1 MRQQAMRGVAA
12 QPDQGLR
19 PVDPISQAEHISM
32 SDIIKFRVDADEK
45 RRIMAAAD
53 RAGITASDL
62 LRRAGRAAVSGRI
75 VSRAV
80 LSDLVLIRATANR
93 LAAMIDDP
101 AVDQTKVAAGVK
113 AAVDDFRQIAARH
126 LGDVR

>member
-1 MRQQAMRGVAA
+1 MRGVAA

-19 PVDPISQAEHISM
+19 PVDPISQAERISM
-32 SDIIKFRVDADEK
+32 SDIIKFRIDADEK

-62 LRRAGRAAVSGRI
+62 LRRAGRAALSGRI
-75 VSRAV
+75 ASRAV

-101 AVDQTKVAAGVK
+101 TVDPTVVAAGVK
-113 AAVDDFRQIAARH
+113 AAVDHFRQIAARH